1 MLTRSEA
8 TWGLRYLLFQL
19 VFLPS
24 LAWQALSL
32 LWPQAQSIHLNI
44 LCWSI
49 NFCAVCWIFR
59 HFLAG
64 SARALAKHIPS
75 SVGIAVAGFVV
86 YQLLILGLSA
96 LLARLFPQFFNVNDA
111 SLAVS
116 ARQSFPLLAL
126 GTVVLVPI
134 VEEVFYRGLIF
145 GLLRSRSRILAYA
158 VSIALFCSIHVV
170 GYIGY
175 YQPLHL
181 LICFVQYIPAGL
193 VLAVCYEASGSIF
206 VPAAIHMAVNAIAI
220 SSMR

>member
-1 MLTRSEA
+1 MLTKSEA

-19 VFLPS
+19 AFLPS

-32 LWPQAQSIHLNI
+32 LWPQAQSVHLNL

-59 HFLAG
+59 KYL
-64 SARALAKHIPS
+64 LES
-75 SVGIAVAGFVV
+75 SKKFTENILSSLGIVAAGFVI
-86 YQLLILGLSA
+86 YQLLIIGLSA
-96 LLARLFPQFFNVNDA
+96 LLVRLFPQFFNVNDA
-111 SLAVS
+111 SIAVS
-116 ARQSFPLLAL
+116 AQQSFPLIAF

-145 GLLRSRSRILAYA
+145 GLLPKRFLRYI
-158 VSIALFCSIHVV
+158 VSIAIFCTIHVM

-193 VLAVCYEASGSIF
+193 VLAACYDFSGSIF
-206 VPAAIHMAVNAIAI
+206 VPTAIHMAVNAIAI